1 MSTLTPA
8 SSVIPPIY
16 CPRSIFSSR
25 LNPKKKKK
33 LKTDFKGAVTF
44 FQKGRGKAKGGVEKR
59 DHSLSV
65 RFQSMVEIEIVS
77 ILGILGITIL

>member
-1 MSTLTPA
+1 MFG
-8 SSVIPPIY
+8 VM
-16 CPRSIFSSR
+16 
-25 LNPKKKKK
+25 
-33 LKTDFKGAVTF
+33 
-44 FQKGRGKAKGGVEKR
+44 RGGGGGGGGGGGLEKR